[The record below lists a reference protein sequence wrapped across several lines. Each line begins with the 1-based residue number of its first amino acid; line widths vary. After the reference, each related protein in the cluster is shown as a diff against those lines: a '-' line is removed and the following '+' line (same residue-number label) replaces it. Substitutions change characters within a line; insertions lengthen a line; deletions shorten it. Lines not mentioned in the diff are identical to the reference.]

1 MQHRLT
7 KKWEAALQILVY
19 LRSLTIHENQK
30 RLIFS
35 ENHCMAKRIVVR
47 ILARLWSVNDI
58 RVSK

>member
-1 MQHRLT
+1 MQYRLT

-35 ENHCMAKRIVVR
+35 ENHSTAKRIVVR
-47 ILARLWSVNDI
+47 ILAWLWTVNDI
-58 RVSK
+58 SVSK

>member
-30 RLIFS
+30 RLIS
-35 ENHCMAKRIVVR
+35 SQDHCIAKRIVVR
-47 ILARLWSVNDI
+47 ILSWLWTVKDI
-58 RVSK
+58 RASK